1 MTAPV
6 IRLFTFKEGL
16 LSRFGHDL
24 QFAVDKAEM
33 RLEDG
38 RLTGRFWTD
47 SLRVEGAVKRG
58 RVDEGALSAAD
69 RSKIAQIATAE
80 LLKSMRC
87 PCADLEASVEKSG
100 DDFEIRG
107 SLTLLGQRRA
117 LPLGTAT
124 VLGDLVVATMSI
136 QPSRWGIRP
145 YRAMAGALRLKD
157 RVDIEIAVE
166 AEANIKKKQTWTL
179 ACPLE
184 RDAS

>member
-1 MTAPV
+1 MTQPV

-24 QFAVDKAEM
+24 QFAIDKAELQ
-33 RLEDG
+33 LEDG
-38 RLTGRFWTD
+38 RLTGRFWTG
-47 SLRVEGAVKRG
+47 SLRVEGAVRRG
-58 RVDEGALSAAD
+58 RIDEGALSASD
-69 RSKIAQIATAE
+69 RGKIVQIATGE
-80 LLKSMRC
+80 LLQSTRC
-87 PCADLEASVEKSG
+87 PFADLEASVEPAKEG
-100 DDFEIRG
+100 FEIRG

-117 LPLGTAT
+117 LPMGSANII
-124 VLGDLVVATMSI
+124 GDLVVASVSI

-166 AEANIKKKQTWTL
+166 AEADVKKKQSWTL
-179 ACPLE
+179 DRLE